1 MKSRQFLSILVA
13 LIVSMIGAVSPAIAD
28 KLHLKD
34 GRVLEGEVER
44 EGEGF
49 IYFKILIG
57 GIAKTELFTSDQI
70 LRIEKD
76 EAEASKGGDAAS
88 DDDAPTAMSSGS
100 KPAQKR
106 ARTGDS
112 GSEISDGA
120 TKVAFLSLEDM
131 VGPLINGKA
140 MVASS
145 KIAKE
150 DGAEVLVLVI
160 DSGGGA
166 VAEIEDI
173 MDAFVQMKKDFR
185 VVAWIRSA
193 ISGAQFTAFNAEE
206 IYMMPQG
213 SIGGSVG
220 YSGGIGQAKAME
232 GKELSWILGIGE
244 EISKRGKRNPLIM
257 RSMQYWTVL
266 SCDIDENGKVTWYE
280 GDQGEY
286 LVNPEGRILTL
297 NSQDALK
304 YGISLGTAETQ
315 DELMQLMGIRE
326 WVDVGQRSDK
336 HQREFRRNVKEL
348 QSRAGE
354 LQAKFNMAL
363 EAARS
368 ARDQRERGTYV
379 GRAQNVLNEV
389 RSLLRKGP
397 SLEKYMGLDKE
408 WFEAQEEILEDLRKK
423 Q

>member
-140 MVASS
+140 MVR
-145 KIAKE
+145 
-150 DGAEVLVLVI
+150 
-160 DSGGGA
+160 
-166 VAEIEDI
+166 
-173 MDAFVQMKKDFR
+173 FQ
-185 VVAWIRSA
+185 
-193 ISGAQFTAFNAEE
+193 
-206 IYMMPQG
+206 
-213 SIGGSVG
+213 
-220 YSGGIGQAKAME
+220 
-232 GKELSWILGIGE
+232 
-244 EISKRGKRNPLIM
+244 
-257 RSMQYWTVL
+257 
-266 SCDIDENGKVTWYE
+266 
-280 GDQGEY
+280 
-286 LVNPEGRILTL
+286 
-297 NSQDALK
+297 
-304 YGISLGTAETQ
+304 GTAYQSTS
-315 DELMQLMGIRE
+315 LPLFMFAAVPNPGV
-326 WVDVGQRSDK
+326 VDVLNLATGPVTRVDA
-336 HQREFRRNVKEL
+336 NVFQPGL
-348 QSRAGE
+348 QSVPA
-354 LQAKFNMAL
+354 
-363 EAARS
+363 
-368 ARDQRERGTYV
+368 V
-379 GRAQNVLNEV
+379 NVTMV
-389 RSLLRKGP
+389 ADYFR
-397 SLEKYMGLDKE
+397 
-408 WFEAQEEILEDLRKK
+408 Q
-423 Q
+423 